1 MTVLR
6 RIARLVDPRTGG
18 HRPFERYYSR
28 LVLANAGAAGLP
40 SAREAHQDLRALRA
54 LHAGYPAR

>member
-1 MTVLR
+1 MTILR
-6 RIARLVDPRTGG
+6 HIARLVNPRTGG
-18 HRPFERYYSR
+18 HSPFERYYSR

-40 SAREAHQDLRALRA
+40 SAREARQDLRALRA